1 MNDPMDQVIA
11 TLRDHP
17 DGPQRLLVTGWFSFE
32 DGEVT
37 AGDVLALRA
46 AEAALDRAGL
56 AHDTAWSAGFRP
68 GALHLEGARPEDYD
82 SLLFVCGPLHGAQ
95 IRALH
100 RRYARCRRLA
110 VDVSVVDPDACEATG
125 FELVVAR
132 DGTGSPRADLSARAR
147 VGPLPPVVGVVLT
160 AGQGEYGAARRHET
174 VSALLEK
181 WVAGRDCARVP
192 AETRLDSRD
201 WRLCATPE
209 QFLALAGSWSLILTT
224 RLHGLVLGLRA
235 GVPVLAVDPVAGGA
249 KVSAQARALRW
260 PAALSADAVDE
271 RSLDRWWDWCLSP
284 AGRNAARR
292 RARQAGPRG

>member
-1 MNDPMDQVIA
+1 MNDPMDDVIA

-46 AEAALDRAGL
+46 AEAALTRAGL
-56 AHDTAWSAGFRP
+56 AYDTAWSAGFRP
-68 GALHLEGARPEDYD
+68 DALHLEAARPQEYGH
-82 SLLFVCGPLHGAQ
+82 LLFVCGPLHGEQ

-100 RRYARCRRLA
+100 RRYAHCRRLA
-110 VDVSVVDPDACEATG
+110 VDVSVVDPGAPEVTG
-125 FELVVAR
+125 FHLVLAR
-132 DGTGSPRADLSARAR
+132 DGAGSPRADLSARAA

-160 AGQGEYGAARRHET
+160 EGQGEYGAARRHES
-174 VSALLEK
+174 VGALLRD
-181 WVAGRDCARVP
+181 WVAQRDCARVP

-209 QFLALAGSWSLILTT
+209 QFLALAGGWDLVLTT

-260 PAALSADAVDE
+260 PATLPADTAGE
-271 RSLDRWWDWCLSP
+271 PLLDRWWTWCLSP
-284 AGRNAARR
+284 AGRAAARR
-292 RARQAGPRG
+292 RARAMRPRG